1 MNALQGRII
10 IAALVGAVSTVIFAG
25 CPAQRTFLRVDN
37 DTLLGVTSVHLV
49 ETGSDA
55 WGKPSIK
62 SIPPGESARS
72 VVKGDI
78 VDVLVQFASPQP
90 DAEDDKGD
98 CEEIFTTSLEIYGWD
113 PTEPMHVLALSQ
125 ADACT
130 DVYYQFDP
138 EDNN

>member
-1 MNALQGRII
+1 MNALHGRII
-10 IAALVGAVSTVIFAG
+10 VTSAICAISAVVMAG
-25 CPAQRTFLRVDN
+25 CPQQRTFLRVDN

-55 WGKPSIK
+55 WGKPDIK
-62 SIPPGESARS
+62 SISPGESARA

-90 DAEDDKGD
+90 DAEPDKGD